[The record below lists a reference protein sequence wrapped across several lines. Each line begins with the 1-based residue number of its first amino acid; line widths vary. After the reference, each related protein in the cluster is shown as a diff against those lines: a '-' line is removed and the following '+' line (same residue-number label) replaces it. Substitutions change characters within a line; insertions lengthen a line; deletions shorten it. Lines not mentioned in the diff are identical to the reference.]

1 MARAKI
7 FQPAQHLALLQDCCI
22 RLLTVALKI
31 SGYSESFALKVRPLL
46 LIIQM
51 AAPPLATVRLNKLGL
66 VLVFIGHVLET
77 VRIVLEEKAGNLAGH
92 NELRRAHLGR

>member
-1 MARAKI
+1 
-7 FQPAQHLALLQDCCI
+7 
-22 RLLTVALKI
+22 
-31 SGYSESFALKVRPLL
+31 
-46 LIIQM
+46 M

-92 NELRRAHLGR
+92 NELRRADLGR